1 MPADRLPTAHAS
13 ISQGQAL
20 VSNAERDHSAPLAP
34 TRATV
39 LHSTS
44 MIDCV
49 GVLKVGSGSL
59 FSSRESLN
67 RRTEMSV
74 FTPAEITYLQSQRL
88 ARVATS
94 GPGGQPHVVPVSFRY
109 NPDEDTID
117 VGGHGF
123 AQRKK
128 YRDVQRN
135 PRVAIV
141 IDDLATVDPWRPR
154 MIEIR
159 GLADILPT
167 GGEAIG
173 PGFDPPIFRIR
184 PRRIVSIGID
194 GDEPFSSNARSVP

>member
-1 MPADRLPTAHAS
+1 
-13 ISQGQAL
+13 
-20 VSNAERDHSAPLAP
+20 
-34 TRATV
+34 
-39 LHSTS
+39 
-44 MIDCV
+44 
-49 GVLKVGSGSL
+49 
-59 FSSRESLN
+59 
-67 RRTEMSV
+67 MSV

-135 PRVAIV
+135 PRIAIV

-159 GLADILPT
+159 GQADILPT
-167 GGEAIG
+167 GGDGNRARLRSTHL
-173 PGFDPPIFRIR
+173 PHPSQADRQHR
-184 PRRIVSIGID
+184 YRRG
-194 GDEPFSSNARSVP
+194 